1 LRRVTLT
8 NWGKEAFASLE
19 VPVPFADVGG
29 LKIFYRT
36 GGKGEAVLLLH
47 GITTYSFLWK
57 DVTPLLEENFTFFA
71 PDLLGC
77 GDSSK
82 PGDED
87 YSLSAQ
93 ADIILGF
100 MENVGIARAHLVG
113 HDIGGG
119 VAQIL
124 AVRDPERFLSLTLVN
139 SVGYDYWPVQPIVSM
154 RVPLLKHLAM
164 AAFDRGVLRMLVQ
177 RTFHHKEKVDADL
190 IAEFMRP
197 LQTAEGKA
205 GFFALARA
213 LDNTQVLK
221 VVDEL
226 PGLPMPV
233 LIVRGDKDIYLKP
246 IISERLHSEMPGSRY
261 EVIDTAGHY
270 SPLDEPRRVAEL
282 LLAHLGAGVTDAA

>member
-1 LRRVTLT
+1 MYIALSV
-8 NWGKEAFASLE
+8 WEKEAFSSLE

-57 DVTPLLEENFTFFA
+57 DVTPFLEGDFTFFV

-82 PGDED
+82 PGDAD
-87 YSLSAQ
+87 YSISAQ
-93 ADIILGF
+93 ADIIHGF
-100 MENVGIARAHLVG
+100 MESVGIARAHLVG

-119 VAQIL
+119 IAQIL
-124 AVRDPERFLSLTLVN
+124 AVRTPERFLSLALVN
-139 SVGYDYWPVQPIVSM
+139 TVGYDYWPVQPIVSM

-177 RTFHHKEKVDADL
+177 RTFHHREKVDADL

-197 LQTAEGKA
+197 LQTEEGKA

-213 LDNTQVLK
+213 LDNTQVMK
-221 VVDEL
+221 IVDRL
-226 PGLPMPV
+226 PMVPMPV
-233 LIVRGDKDIYLKP
+233 LIIRGEKDIYLKP
-246 IISERLHSEMPGSRY
+246 IISERLHSDMAGSRY
-261 EVIDTAGHY
+261 ETIATAGHY
-270 SPLDEPRRVAEL
+270 SPLDEPRRVAAL
-282 LLAHLGAGVTDAA
+282 LLAHLGAGVAGTV